1 MLAVTRLRIYPNHS
15 HARVLAVQFG
25 CARWVFN
32 QALGLA
38 QETYRETGKGLTY
51 QDHSRRLPTLKRE
64 HEWLREADSQVL
76 QASLQNLAAAFDNF
90 FQRRAAYPS
99 FKSRHGRQSIQYPQ
113 RVKLD
118 GKRIYLPKV
127 GWVKVVVHRP
137 ITGRI
142 KTVTVSREACGH
154 YYAAILTEDTRE
166 MPPTLMPE
174 GGHFTGIDVGLIDFA
189 VSGKGQH
196 FVNPKHLEQAERNLK
211 RKQRK
216 LSRKQKGSKSR
227 DKARRLVARCH
238 ERVKNVRKDFLHK
251 LSRKLVDE
259 NQALAFED
267 LHVKAMVKAPTL
279 AKAISD
285 AGWGMFTRFC
295 QYKAERT
302 GKPSLRTGRFFP
314 SSKLCSCCGHRVS
327 EMPLSVR
334 AWTCPGCGAAH
345 DRDEN
350 AAKNIGR
357 EADRIWA
364 SGSGAPA
371 GRGNVSHGRRRKLA
385 FRAVA
390 TDSRSPAL

>member
-1 MLAVTRLRIYPNHS
+1 MLAATRIRLYPNHS
-15 HARVLAVQFG
+15 HARALAVQFG

-32 QALGLA
+32 QALDLA
-38 QETYRETGKGLTY
+38 QKTYREIGKGLTY
-51 QDHSRRLPTLKRE
+51 HDHARRLPVLKQE
-64 HEWLREADSQVL
+64 HEWLRQADSQVL

-90 FQRRAAYPS
+90 FQRRAEYPS

-127 GWVKVVVHRP
+127 GWVKAVVHRP
-137 ITGRI
+137 LVGRI
-142 KTVTVSREACGH
+142 KTVTISREPCGH
-154 YYAAILTEDTRE
+154 YYAAILSEDDRE
-166 MPPTLMPE
+166 TPAPVIPE

-196 FVNPKHLEQAERNLK
+196 FANPKHLEQAEKNLR

-238 ERVKNVRKDFLHK
+238 ERVKNTRKDFLHK

-267 LHVKAMVKAPTL
+267 LHVKAMVRAPTL

-295 QYKAERT
+295 QYKVERA
-302 GKPSLRTGRFFP
+302 GKPFLRIDRFFP
-314 SSKLCSCCGHRVS
+314 SSKLCSRCGHRVS

-334 AWTCPGCGAAH
+334 SWTCPSCGTVH
-345 DRDEN
+345 HRDEN
-350 AAKNIGR
+350 AATNIGQ

-390 TDSRSPAL
+390 ADPRSPCL